1 MLVYPNSDIIDAEVR
16 ATNANNVGLYNE
28 AQLGES
34 RGGEGYQNSSENSG
48 TGFIR
53 VYGNDGTNG
62 PRYIPI
68 NNKNEIA
75 TFTTSQGEIYGFVDK
90 EGNIY
95 LDETKISPVHT
106 IHEYTHLCRAVQKH
120 NPPLWNKGVEFMKQT
135 SLWKDILNSEQ
146 YGKQWQAMGI
156 TQEKMDN
163 LIASEVHA
171 RLTRCRSNKKF

>member
-68 NNKNEIA
+68 NNKKQL
-75 TFTTSQGEIYGFVDK
+75 TFGYFSMKTSFVVH
-90 EGNIY
+90 I
-95 LDETKISPVHT
+95 IS
-106 IHEYTHLCRAVQKH
+106 I
-120 NPPLWNKGVEFMKQT
+120 
-135 SLWKDILNSEQ
+135 
-146 YGKQWQAMGI
+146 
-156 TQEKMDN
+156 
-163 LIASEVHA
+163 
-171 RLTRCRSNKKF
+171 